1 MKKKFERRID
11 NLENVF
17 TFVSGFV
24 NKFQLDEGI
33 AYSLNLALEELFTN
47 IVKFHPHNPH
57 KILITLEF
65 KKDHLITSITDFDVE
80 RFNIEEQK
88 VYDLKMPI
96 ENRPVGKLGLYLV
109 KKLMDDVQ
117 YHYNDRNS
125 TIILVKKL
133 RNTYV

>member
-1 MKKKFERRID
+1 MKKRFDRHLD

-17 TFVSGFV
+17 TFISGFV
-24 NKFQLDEGI
+24 NKYQLDEGI

-47 IVKFHPHNPH
+47 MVKYHPHNPH
-57 KILITLEF
+57 KILISLEI
-65 KKDHLITSITDFDVE
+65 DNDNLVTSITDFDVD

-96 ENRPVGKLGLYLV
+96 KNRPIGKLGIYLV
-109 KKLMDDVQ
+109 KQLMDEVR
-117 YHYNDRNS
+117 YRYADRNS